1 MAVDPVN
8 IRYSVFSTRAVP
20 TTEPGPG
27 TTANRSRGSPAWY
40 SRSTQASAQ
49 YGVWLSGLRT
59 TALPASSAAIA
70 SDTASVIG

>member
-1 MAVDPVN
+1 M
-8 IRYSVFSTRAVP
+8 FSTSAVP

-27 TTANRSRGSPAWY
+27 TTANSSRGRPAWY
-40 SRSTQASAQ
+40 SSSAHASAQ
-49 YGVWLSGLRT
+49 YGVWLSGLIT